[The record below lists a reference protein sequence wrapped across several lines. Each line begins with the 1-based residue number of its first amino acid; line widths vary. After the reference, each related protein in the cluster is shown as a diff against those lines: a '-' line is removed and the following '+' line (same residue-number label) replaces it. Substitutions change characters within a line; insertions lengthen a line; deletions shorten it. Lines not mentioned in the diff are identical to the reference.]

1 MQVALPRTTTQV
13 LALPLVTLILG
24 AAGGAAVTVS
34 LDDDDVVRVPAQSQP
49 ASVETP
55 APSPGPSI
63 DPSEHPNRL
72 GARPGGPAVQP
83 DSESSFGS
91 SNSLGARP

>member
-1 MQVALPRTTTQV
+1 MQVALPRTTTQA
-13 LALPLVTLILG
+13 LAVPLVTLILG

-49 ASVETP
+49 ASVESL
-55 APSPGPSI
+55 APSPGPAI

-83 DSESSFGS
+83 DTSSGS